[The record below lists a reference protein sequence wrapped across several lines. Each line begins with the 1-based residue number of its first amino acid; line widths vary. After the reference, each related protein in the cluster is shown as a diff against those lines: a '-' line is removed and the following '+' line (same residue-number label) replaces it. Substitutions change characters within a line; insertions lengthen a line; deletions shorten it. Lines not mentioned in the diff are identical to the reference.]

1 MEIVKNME
9 GTTLKVQLIGRLDT
23 NTSPALDE
31 SLGQESG
38 FTDVDFDLEKL
49 DYLSSAGIR
58 LLFTCRKK
66 LGGAEHVV
74 VRNANEVIRE
84 IFRVTGFER
93 QITLK

>member
-1 MEIVKNME
+1 MEIVKKTEGATLHME
-9 GTTLKVQLIGRLDT
+9 LIGRLDT
-23 NTSPALDE
+23 NTSPALAE

-38 FTDVDFDLEKL
+38 YTDIVFDFAKLE
-49 DYLSSAGIR
+49 YLSSAGIR

-74 VRNANEVIRE
+74 IKNCNEVIRE

-93 QITLK
+93 QITIK

>member
-1 MEIVKNME
+1 MEIIKKME
-9 GTTLKVQLIGRLDT
+9 GNTLRVELIGRLDT
-23 NTSPALDE
+23 NTSPDLAA
-31 SLGQESG
+31 SLEQESG
-38 FTDVDFDLEKL
+38 YADIVFDFGKL

-74 VRNANEVIRE
+74 VENCNEVIRE
-84 IFRVTGFER
+84 IFRVTGFEK

>member
-1 MEIVKNME
+1 MEIVKNMD

-38 FTDVDFDLEKL
+38 FTDVDFDFEKL

-58 LLFTCRKK
+58 LLFSCRKK

-74 VRNANEVIRE
+74 IRNANEVIRE

>member
-38 FTDVDFDLEKL
+38 FTDVDFDFEKL

-58 LLFTCRKK
+58 LLFACRKK